1 MPMLHRVQAQ
11 LGRLWSSC
19 ASTRSMQTQ
28 QQHNNSVNN
37 NHSDEEMGEEEF
49 IENVEERSVWLH
61 TDTHLRVDDDASFS
75 SNMLLHVLYVASFY
89 ATTLHFMQ
97 TNIGKHFEWH
107 QNLKY
112 PVKTKI
118 QRGLFVLYY
127 DFVLL
132 SLKKIWMLF
141 IIEIYYVKVPIF
153 TSFSV
158 LLYLNA

>member
-1 MPMLHRVQAQ
+1 MPMLHNRVQAQ

-89 ATTLHFMQ
+89 ATTLHFTQ
-97 TNIGKHFEWH
+97 TNIGKTFWVTS
-107 QNLKY
+107 K
-112 PVKTKI
+112 
-118 QRGLFVLYY
+118 
-127 DFVLL
+127 
-132 SLKKIWMLF
+132 
-141 IIEIYYVKVPIF
+141 IEISSNWKKWYGDIEFGNCFNRKVFQLKIYI
-153 TSFSV
+153 S
-158 LLYLNA
+158 NNNKCK

>member
-1 MPMLHRVQAQ
+1 MPMLHNRVQAQ

-75 SNMLLHVLYVASFY
+75 SMCCVLPLFNLRLY
-89 ATTLHFMQ
+89 TLYRQ
-97 TNIGKHFEWH
+97 ILENIL
-107 QNLKY
+107 ND
-112 PVKTKI
+112 I
-118 QRGLFVLYY
+118 
-127 DFVLL
+127 
-132 SLKKIWMLF
+132 KIWS
-141 IIEIYYVKVPIF
+141 IQ
-153 TSFSV
+153 
-158 LLYLNA
+158 

>member
-49 IENVEERSVWLH
+49 IGNVEERSVWLH

-89 ATTLHFMQ
+89 ATTLHFIQ
-97 TNIGKHFEWH
+97 TNIGKTFWVTSKIKISSNGKKCYGEIEFGNSFIVF
-107 QNLKY
+107 QLKY
-112 PVKTKI
+112 
-118 QRGLFVLYY
+118 Y
-127 DFVLL
+127 
-132 SLKKIWMLF
+132 
-141 IIEIYYVKVPIF
+141 IF
-153 TSFSV
+153 NNNKYKYSGI
-158 LLYLNA
+158 